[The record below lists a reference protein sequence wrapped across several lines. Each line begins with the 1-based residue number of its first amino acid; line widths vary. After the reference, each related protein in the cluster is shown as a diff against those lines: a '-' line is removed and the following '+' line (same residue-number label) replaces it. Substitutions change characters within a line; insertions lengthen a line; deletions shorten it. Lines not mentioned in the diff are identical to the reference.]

1 MSRLLHVKRR
11 GHYFTLSV
19 YWRASMEQTGDQDDA
34 PARGGGARE
43 RAAARVHGA
52 TVAHVVERLRD
63 DVLGRRFVPGQRLVE
78 KELTDRFG
86 VSRGPVREA
95 FRRLAAEG
103 LIELEPHRGALV
115 RRLSLREMQDL
126 FQIRCELEAL
136 AARLAALASELAR
149 RERFAA
155 EIAGIFKDVRRHS
168 STYMDE
174 NQRFH
179 ASIMRLAG
187 NVQLSELCR
196 QLRLPLIMAQVGD
209 ALTADV
215 LAQSV
220 AEHRLIARAILDRDP
235 RAADAAM
242 RAHLSRAAA
251 FAVERFAGAAEPR

>member
-1 MSRLLHVKRR
+1 
-11 GHYFTLSV
+11 
-19 YWRASMEQTGDQDDA
+19 MEQTGDLDDA
-34 PARGGGARE
+34 SAIGVAARQRPG
-43 RAAARVHGA
+43 ARVHGA

-63 DVLGRRFVPGQRLVE
+63 DILGRRFVPGQRVVE

-103 LIELEPHRGALV
+103 LIELEPNRGALV

-126 FQIRCELEAL
+126 FQIRSELEAL
-136 AARLAALASELAR
+136 AARLAAQASDLAR
-149 RERFAA
+149 RERFSA
-155 EIAGIFKDVRRHS
+155 EIASIFNDARRHS
-168 STYMDE
+168 SIYMEE

-179 ASIMRLAG
+179 ASVMRLAG
-187 NVQLSELCR
+187 NLQLSELGR

-220 AEHRLIARAILDRDP
+220 AEHRAIARAILDRDP
-235 RAADAAM
+235 HAADSAM

-251 FAVERFAGAAEPR
+251 FAVDRFGRTDEPR